1 MFALL
6 AVLSI
11 ATGLVLVL
19 ADQNIGRRTRTNP
32 ESGAAMS
39 RMLGLILL
47 VGGGLM
53 FLSWTR

>member
-6 AVLSI
+6 ALLSI
-11 ATGLVLVL
+11 ALGMVLVL
-19 ADQNIGRRTRTNP
+19 ADQSIGRRARANP

-39 RMLGLILL
+39 RVLGMILL
-47 VGGGLM
+47 VGGGVM

>member
-6 AVLSI
+6 AVVSI
-11 ATGLVLVL
+11 ALGLGLVL
-19 ADQNIGRRTRTNP
+19 ADQSIGSRARANP

-53 FLSWTR
+53 FLSWTK

>member
-1 MFALL
+1 MFPLL

-11 ATGLVLVL
+11 VVGVLLVLG
-19 ADQNIGRRTRTNP
+19 DQGIGRRTRRNP

-47 VGGGLM
+47 IGGGLM

>member
-1 MFALL
+1 MLPLVAIVSIFIGLAL
-6 AVLSI
+6 VM
-11 ATGLVLVL
+11 

-32 ESGAAMS
+32 ESGAVMS

>member
-1 MFALL
+1 MLALL
-6 AVLSI
+6 ATASI
-11 ATGLVLVL
+11 LIGLVLVI
-19 ADQNIGRRTRTNP
+19 ADQNIGRRARPNA

-39 RMLGLILL
+39 RMLGLVLL

>member
-6 AVLSI
+6 ALLSI
-11 ATGLVLVL
+11 AVGLALVL
-19 ADQNIGRRTRTNP
+19 ADQSIARRARHA